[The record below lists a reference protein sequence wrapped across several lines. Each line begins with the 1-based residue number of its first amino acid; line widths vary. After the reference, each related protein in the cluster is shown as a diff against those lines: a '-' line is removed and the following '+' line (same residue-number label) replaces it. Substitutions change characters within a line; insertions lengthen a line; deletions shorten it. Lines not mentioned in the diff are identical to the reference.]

1 MAPLCNCQSP
11 HKKADQLR
19 DEGKS
24 FFIQHNYK
32 KAVSRYTASLEIV
45 KCPLT
50 YCFRAQSYIYL
61 KRYHN
66 ALVDADE
73 ALLLDEN
80 SIKAQFRKAMA
91 LKGLDRKE
99 QALDI
104 LEKCHNLQP
113 NNEEINKEFTKL
125 HKQLRPMPLL
135 EIDFECCNN
144 AHQQTPEKKF
154 IPGAKIAKLQII
166 QSPAVWTDTS
176 FVVVVT
182 FVDRSETITL
192 DSLEE
197 ARRAFVSYSQKIEE
211 TELFAIT
218 IRPDV
223 IAFLKSVK
231 KVCWSGSMLHLV
243 NVEFESESIFA
254 DFFNET
260 VHPLGIVFEDID
272 RIHFNLTQ
280 ALNKLND
287 GFRYSIRGIGVFV
300 LGFLFAKYEQSCS
313 KKIDTEQ
320 LVEMMHRPP
329 NDMTANMSR
338 QFRSKKVK
346 PNGKI
351 HNFVLDVCSSYLDV
365 SVEDFIEMFVNR
377 FPQRVDCSSPKV
389 CYRARIILTE
399 ETRIILNIE
408 VYENAYEILK
418 VYQDMDEEYTAI
430 IIHRHPQD
438 STVVSAETSSPSS
451 SNMHRFIKH

>member
-32 KAVSRYTASLEIV
+32 KAVSRYTASLTIV

-50 YCFRAQSYIYL
+50 YCFRAQSYMYL
-61 KRYHN
+61 KRYDN
-66 ALVDADE
+66 ALADADE
-73 ALLLDEN
+73 ALLLDES

-135 EIDFECCNN
+135 EIDFECIN
-144 AHQQTPEKKF
+144 ARQQTQEKKL

-166 QSPAVWTDTS
+166 QSPDVWKKTS
-176 FVVVVT
+176 FIVTVT

-197 ARRAFVSYSQKIEE
+197 ARRVFVSYSKKIEE

-218 IRPDV
+218 ISPDV
-223 IAFLKSVK
+223 IDFLKSVK

-243 NVEFESESIFA
+243 NVAFESESIFA

-260 VHPLGIVFEDID
+260 VHPLGVVFEDID
-272 RIHFNLTQ
+272 RIHFNLTE

-287 GFRYSIRGIGVFV
+287 GFRYPIHNLGVFV
-300 LGFLFAKYEQSCS
+300 MGFLFAKYVQGRS
-313 KKIDTEQ
+313 KKIDTGQ

-329 NDMTANMSR
+329 DDKTANLFR
-338 QFRSKKVK
+338 QFRFKKVK
-346 PNGKI
+346 PISKI
-351 HNFVLDVCSSYLDV
+351 HNFLLDVCSSYLDV

-377 FPQRVDCSSPKV
+377 FPQEVDCCSPKV
-389 CYRARIILTE
+389 SYRVRIIVTE
-399 ETRIILNIE
+399 ETSICLNIE
-408 VYENAYEILK
+408 AYENAFETLK
-418 VYQDMDEEYTAI
+418 VYQDTDQTYI
-430 IIHRHPQD
+430 VIVIHRQLQD
-438 STVVSAETSSPSS
+438 SAVVSAESSSPSS
-451 SNMHRFIKH
+451 SSYHRFIKH